1 MHEVDNAYLIRSN
14 LVVLSAVWFLMVA
27 YNAKH
32 YILNLLLINLLLS
45 FLVIWINHYD
55 SMVSLGAELDS
66 QSFDYIWNVLLLFS
80 GVVLSIR

>member
-1 MHEVDNAYLIRSN
+1 
-14 LVVLSAVWFLMVA
+14 MVA

-55 SMVSLGAELDS
+55 SMVSLGAELDN
-66 QSFDYIWNVLLLFS
+66 QSFD
-80 GVVLSIR
+80 